1 MVDEYKALF
10 AKIDKIPKTKLE
22 KMDSIRLV
30 KDNYVFRK
38 LQENIAQEIKKVN
51 DSLPNTTL
59 THNFK
64 LCARFKKDKR
74 ESTLTI
80 RNVLVIEFS
89 DGAKIE
95 LISNGRKGIAIS
107 RFELPIER
115 QKDLQ
120 EVLVELLMVILHQ
133 SLLFIPELHLQI
145 SQFQTDVLD
154 QVMLFEKLGF
164 SVKKDTEHIRV
175 VRQQEYLIL
184 SAY

>member
-1 MVDEYKALF
+1 
-10 AKIDKIPKTKLE
+10 
-22 KMDSIRLV
+22 
-30 KDNYVFRK
+30 
-38 LQENIAQEIKKVN
+38 
-51 DSLPNTTL
+51 
-59 THNFK
+59 
-64 LCARFKKDKR
+64 
-74 ESTLTI
+74 
-80 RNVLVIEFS
+80 
-89 DGAKIE
+89 
-95 LISNGRKGIAIS
+95 
-107 RFELPIER
+107 LPIER

-164 SVKKDTEHIRV
+164 SVKKDTEHIRM